1 MQDAY
6 TELNERLSIYF
17 RSTRRQRPGRRPFL
31 QEDPARKQ
39 VYLMEYNY
47 EGSTVQATGD
57 RTDNLLKL
65 YPALLRVLEAYAEKG
80 FSFEK

>member
-1 MQDAY
+1 MQESY
-6 TELNERLSIYF
+6 EQLNERLSTYF

-31 QEDPARKQ
+31 QEDPSKKQ

-47 EGSTVQATGD
+47 QGSTVQATG
-57 RTDNLLKL
+57 RRADNLLKL
-65 YPALLRVLEAYAEKG
+65 YPALLKVLEAYAEKG